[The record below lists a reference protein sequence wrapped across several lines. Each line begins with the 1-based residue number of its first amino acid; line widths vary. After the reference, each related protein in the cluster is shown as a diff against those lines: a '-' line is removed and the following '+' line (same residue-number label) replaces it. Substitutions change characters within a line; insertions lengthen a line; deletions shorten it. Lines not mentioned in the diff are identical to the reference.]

1 MKKVLP
7 VLALLLTALVI
18 LVCVLA
24 KTSAGIDEILSAAVC
39 ALLLAALAVLFAAGL
54 SKKK

>member
-1 MKKVLP
+1 MKKALP

>member
-1 MKKVLP
+1 MKKALP
-7 VLALLLTALVI
+7 LLALLLTALVI

-39 ALLLAALAVLFAAGL
+39 VQGQGAAVQWA
-54 SKKK
+54 